1 LQKLGFS
8 GVERPFEIIASL
20 RGRGISGER
29 LSEYT
34 RDNAFELGT
43 ENVLALAAE
52 HRKTNATAQGIASQR
67 TQISSKTIAGALK
80 DSSPV
85 LNSKPIDLSKE
96 EDPFPITESDNQVL
110 GSCPDS
116 PLDADQF
123 SLYNKSTDSAKF
135 KSAVEAASRGVVV
148 NPCSPLKNILSFT
161 DKKKAKSRRVS
172 STKSARSPGKLEL
185 LPVSSKPSALTSPTA
200 VKPASTKSLKK
211 ASQHGSP
218 STGLTSR
225 VANLERGVLKLRRAV
240 GVTSDDNTEGTSVP
254 QRIGA
259 LEAQV
264 DNLIVAVNNN
274 TKATAALKIRASALF
289 QKLN

>member
-1 LQKLGFS
+1 M
-8 GVERPFEIIASL
+8 
-20 RGRGISGER
+20 
-29 LSEYT
+29 
-34 RDNAFELGT
+34 
-43 ENVLALAAE
+43 
-52 HRKTNATAQGIASQR
+52 
-67 TQISSKTIAGALK
+67 
-80 DSSPV
+80 
-85 LNSKPIDLSKE
+85 
-96 EDPFPITESDNQVL
+96 
-110 GSCPDS
+110 
-116 PLDADQF
+116 
-123 SLYNKSTDSAKF
+123 
-135 KSAVEAASRGVVV
+135 
-148 NPCSPLKNILSFT
+148 KNILSFS